1 MAQPVSH
8 NRYPTE
14 LTATPSGHERE
25 NVRQSPNDQSL
36 EPGYE
41 WVALSVTTVGALL
54 ASLQGSSLIIALPDV
69 LTGLGA
75 SFLTLMW
82 VLLGYLLITTAL
94 VPVVGRAADIFGRKR
109 LYVAGFAV
117 FTVGSL
123 LGGLAQPQFHGWDLV
138 AYRVLQGIGGALLI
152 TNSTAIV
159 ADAFRSGRVGLG
171 LGVNQ
176 VAGAAGFL
184 LGPVVG
190 GLLTAISWRWVFL
203 FNVPLGVLGT
213 ALAVWRLRE
222 PASLPGQQRFDWLG
236 SVTFVLGMGCL
247 LLGVSLVAFP
257 LLPSSVVT
265 GLFVVAAVGLMGFL
279 FAEVHASQPMLDL
292 GLFRNRLFGFASL
305 AGGLNGLAR
314 GAVLFVLIFFLQGP
328 YGQDPLMAGLSMIPF
343 GAAFLL
349 VGPLSGY
356 LSDKCGSRVLSTLGL
371 LVSAAGLLGLTTIVA
386 STPYW
391 VLAVYMILM
400 GGGSGLFSSPNV
412 NALMSTVAARQRGS
426 ASGINVLVGNTGQML
441 SIALAFPLV
450 LSRIPQD
457 VMFRVFLYGGGM
469 GDMPEALLAFEQGVH
484 EAFLVSFG
492 ITLVAAL
499 ASALRPSQSTRE
511 LHAEYS

>member
-14 LTATPSGHERE
+14 LTAIPSGHERE

-109 LYVAGFAV
+109 MYVAGFAV

-213 ALAVWRLRE
+213 VLAVWRLRE

-257 LLPSSVVT
+257 PAVVGGDRLIRGRCGRPDGLPV
-265 GLFVVAAVGLMGFL
+265 
-279 FAEVHASQPMLDL
+279 
-292 GLFRNRLFGFASL
+292 RR
-305 AGGLNGLAR
+305 
-314 GAVLFVLIFFLQGP
+314 
-328 YGQDPLMAGLSMIPF
+328 
-343 GAAFLL
+343 
-349 VGPLSGY
+349 
-356 LSDKCGSRVLSTLGL
+356 
-371 LVSAAGLLGLTTIVA
+371 
-386 STPYW
+386 
-391 VLAVYMILM
+391 
-400 GGGSGLFSSPNV
+400 
-412 NALMSTVAARQRGS
+412 
-426 ASGINVLVGNTGQML
+426 
-441 SIALAFPLV
+441 
-450 LSRIPQD
+450 
-457 VMFRVFLYGGGM
+457 
-469 GDMPEALLAFEQGVH
+469 
-484 EAFLVSFG
+484 
-492 ITLVAAL
+492 
-499 ASALRPSQSTRE
+499 STRFS
-511 LHAEYS
+511 ADA

>member
-41 WVALSVTTVGALL
+41 WVALSVTTDGALL

-109 LYVAGFAV
+109 MYVAGFAV

-213 ALAVWRLRE
+213 VLAVWRLRE

-305 AGGLNGLAR
+305 AGGSTAWR
-314 GAVLFVLIFFLQGP
+314 AVP
-328 YGQDPLMAGLSMIPF
+328 CCS
-343 GAAFLL
+343 
-349 VGPLSGY
+349 
-356 LSDKCGSRVLSTLGL
+356 C
-371 LVSAAGLLGLTTIVA
+371 
-386 STPYW
+386 
-391 VLAVYMILM
+391 
-400 GGGSGLFSSPNV
+400 
-412 NALMSTVAARQRGS
+412 
-426 ASGINVLVGNTGQML
+426 
-441 SIALAFPLV
+441 
-450 LSRIPQD
+450 
-457 VMFRVFLYGGGM
+457 
-469 GDMPEALLAFEQGVH
+469 
-484 EAFLVSFG
+484 
-492 ITLVAAL
+492 
-499 ASALRPSQSTRE
+499 
-511 LHAEYS
+511 